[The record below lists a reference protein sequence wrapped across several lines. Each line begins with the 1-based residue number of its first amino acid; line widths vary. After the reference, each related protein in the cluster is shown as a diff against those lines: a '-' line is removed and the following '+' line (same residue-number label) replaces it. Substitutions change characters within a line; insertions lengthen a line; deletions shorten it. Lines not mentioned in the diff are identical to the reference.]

1 MLGIYFSGTGNTKHC
16 IELFENELDAAAKC
30 ISIEDES
37 ILEEINKSDFIVL
50 AYPIYFS
57 NLPKIVRDFILQNK
71 TRFTGKKVFIIAT
84 MGLFSGDGTGC
95 SARLLS
101 QCGAEIVGGLH
112 LKMPDCI
119 GDEKVLKKTIEQNK
133 AIVKQANIKI
143 KKSAN
148 SLKNRHATQDGIGFF
163 YHIAGLLGQRLWFY
177 GKTKNYSDKLKINT
191 EKCVGCGI
199 CTQLCPMKNLSIENK
214 IAVQNGRCTM
224 CYRCISNC
232 PKQAITL
239 LGKKLY
245 EQCKI
250 EKYL

>member
-16 IELFENELDAAAKC
+16 IELFIKEFDAAAKC
-30 ISIEDES
+30 ISIEDARV
-37 ILEEINKSDFIVL
+37 LDEIHKSDFIVL

-71 TRFTGKKVFIIAT
+71 TKFMGKKVFIIAT

-95 SARLLS
+95 SARLLAK
-101 QCGAEIVGGLH
+101 CGAEIVGGLH

-119 GDEKVLKKTIEQNK
+119 GDEKALKKTIEENK
-133 AIVKQANIKI
+133 IIVKQAYIKI

-148 SLKNRHATQDGIGFF
+148 SLKNGHATQEGIGFL
-163 YHIAGLLGQRLWFY
+163 YHIAGLFGQRIWFY

-191 EKCVGCGI
+191 EKCIGCGI
-199 CTQLCPMKNLSIENK
+199 CTQLCPMKNLSIVDGR
-214 IAVQNGRCTM
+214 AVQNGRCTM

-232 PKQAITL
+232 PQQAIAL
-239 LGKKLY
+239 LGKNLY

-250 EKYL
+250 EKYI